1 MTKFYS
7 DIPARRSRQ
16 LAGDIWL
23 LVWTVAWIWIAVKL
37 HGLIM
42 SLAAP
47 GQAIADGATSLA
59 GNFDSAG
66 ESLNGVPLIGDA
78 LSTPFSGMSSAA
90 NAMASAGQAEADAVA
105 TLAMFVAVALAVLAF
120 ASFAAF
126 WLPLRYTFIR
136 KASAAQ
142 RFVDSDQDLDLFA
155 LRAMTRQPLHV
166 LARIDPDPA
175 GAWRRG
181 DRRVIDALAELE
193 LKSEGLHMP
202 TRTYRETGTSV
213 AVIDVEVEERD

>member
-1 MTKFYS
+1 MRIYS
-7 DIPARRSRQ
+7 DIPARRARQ
-16 LAGDIWL
+16 LGGDLWL
-23 LVWTVAWIWIAVKL
+23 LVWTLAWIWIAVKL

-47 GQAIADGATSLA
+47 GQAIADGANSLA
-59 GNFDSAG
+59 GQITSAG
-66 ESLNGVPLIGDA
+66 ETLSGVPVIGDTLGA
-78 LSTPFSGMSSAA
+78 PFTGMAA
-90 NAMASAGQAEADAVA
+90 AAGAMASAGQAEADAVSN
-105 TLAMFVAVALAVLAF
+105 LAMFTSVTLAILAF

-126 WLPLRYTFIR
+126 WIPVRVAFIR

-142 RFVDSDQDLDLFA
+142 QFVDADEDLDLFA
-155 LRAMTRQPLHV
+155 LRAMTRQPLSV

-193 LKSEGLHMP
+193 LRSEGLRMP
-202 TRTYRETGTSV
+202 ERPARRSAIAEIESREPP
-213 AVIDVEVEERD
+213 A